1 MELRWFQRVEW
12 AFRCF
17 FAALMGRSIIFNA
30 NFDVNKPGEL
40 VIAPKQ
46 SVLVFAHCSV
56 DKSTPV
62 DGGISIRVADA
73 VTIFPKG

>member
-1 MELRWFQRVEW
+1 MELRWYHRIVW

-17 FAALMGRSIIFNA
+17 FAALRGRSIIFNA

-46 SVLVFAHCSV
+46 NVLIFAHCSV
-56 DKSTPV
+56 DKSAPV
-62 DGGISIRVADA
+62 GDGITIRIDG
-73 VTIFPKG
+73 TSLCS